1 MACSPCSIEK
11 RRDPPG
17 VGGGASSVCAGEG
30 WDGLAILEE
39 ALRPSFRSC
48 ETCVRAGSGWGRD
61 VIAETSC
68 PQFTAPRAPRVV
80 PMPVTKL
87 GRQAPPAELWREDGQ
102 LDGSLSWTDGRTVWS
117 GSRQVASTLRL
128 LLSGPVGRRACD
140 VSRRTPAQAVAESK
154 RDDVASCR
162 GSRKAG
168 QKDRTRGRRTAEPC
182 LDDGSPTPC
191 QHGTTAGGPGPGGCF
206 SSSLGGARRTGH
218 HRSTGRCPPVAA
230 TGAPVPGGQRKQ
242 IVCGLPTVVPPR
254 PSTQSPAA
262 GFTTW
267 PRCGHDGS
275 PCKRPAQS

>member
-39 ALRPSFRSC
+39 ALRPSFGSC
-48 ETCVRAGSGWGRD
+48 ETCVRVGSGWGRD

-68 PQFTAPRAPRVV
+68 PQFTAPRGPRVV
-80 PMPVTKL
+80 PMPATKL

-154 RDDVASCR
+154 RDGVASCR
-162 GSRKAG
+162 GSRKAEHE
-168 QKDRTRGRRTAEPC
+168 DRTRGRRTAGPC

-230 TGAPVPGGQRKQ
+230 TGAPGSGRAKKTDCLRAPDRRPTSP
-242 IVCGLPTVVPPR
+242 VCAKSSRRFYYMASVR
-254 PSTQSPAA
+254 
-262 GFTTW
+262 
-267 PRCGHDGS
+267 HDGS
-275 PCKRPAQS
+275 PCKPPAQS